1 LAQQD
6 AVLRFPEVAGTFSCA
21 IEAPISETATPKLY
35 ALLRRVQ
42 TDTGSST
49 AAAKAKYMRRRPFAE
64 LKETSCTPQDESRLA
79 NDGSYP
85 SGHTAIGWG
94 VALVL
99 AEVVPERANPILA
112 RGYAFGQ
119 SRVVCGVHWQSDVNE
134 GRVMAASAVA
144 RMHAEAAFV
153 ADVAAARQEV
163 DAVRKQKLAPSRDC
177 SVEAAALAI
186 AVK

>member
-6 AVLRFPEVAGTFSCA
+6 AVLRYPEVAGTFSCA

-35 ALLRRVQ
+35 GLLRRAQV
-42 TDTGSST
+42 DTGSST
-49 AAAKAKYMRRRPFAE
+49 GSAKAKYMRRRPFAE

-94 VALVL
+94 LALVL
-99 AEVVPERANPILA
+99 TEVVPERANQILA

-134 GRVMAASAVA
+134 GRVMASSAVA
-144 RMHAEAAFV
+144 RMHANPEFAT
-153 ADVAAARQEV
+153 DVAAARAEV
-163 DAVRKQKLAPSRDC
+163 DAVRKQKLTPSRDC

-186 AVK
+186 PAR